1 MSVILSVR
9 IKIQLKSFFDILLL
23 STGSPKCNNFSQWSL
38 ISRSEKSNRKVF
50 VFDKNSVQAI

>member
-23 STGSPKCNNFSQWSL
+23 STGSPKCNNFSQLLL
-38 ISRSEKSNRKVF
+38 ISRSEKSNRRVF
-50 VFDKNSVQAI
+50 IFDENSVLAI